1 MTHDWKRNSH
11 KKIET
16 KIAMRPVIE
25 FSECL
30 FDSPKFRSQL
40 SKNEA
45 NLDEFEG
52 KLEKLLKLSNT
63 LYESGRQFISVQS
76 QFSAG
81 LWELSSYFAAE
92 NPSDASQVSS
102 MSLSSTQYTFR
113 NSTSIPLSTL
123 WTKNI
128 VISLKNINE
137 SFDELYFAILEN
149 NSWKCKFFHPPSFWP
164 NFFAI

>member
-1 MTHDWKRNSH
+1 
-11 KKIET
+11 
-16 KIAMRPVIE
+16 MRPVIE

-102 MSLSSTQYTFR
+102 MSLSSTHTQYTFR

-123 WTKNI
+123 RTKNF

-137 SFDELYFAILEN
+137 SFDEFELYFAILEN
-149 NSWKCKFFHPPSFWP
+149 NS
-164 NFFAI
+164 

>member
-1 MTHDWKRNSH
+1 
-11 KKIET
+11 
-16 KIAMRPVIE
+16 MRPVIE

-123 WTKNI
+123 F
-128 VISLKNINE
+128 E
-137 SFDELYFAILEN
+137 PRILL
-149 NSWKCKFFHPPSFWP
+149 FR
-164 NFFAI
+164 